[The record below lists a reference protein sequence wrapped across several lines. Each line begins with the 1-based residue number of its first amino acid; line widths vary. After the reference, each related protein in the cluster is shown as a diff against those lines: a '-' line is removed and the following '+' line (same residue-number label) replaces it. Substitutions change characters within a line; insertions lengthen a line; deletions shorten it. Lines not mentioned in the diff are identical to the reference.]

1 MSTVFP
7 RFALMTHIPLFAILP
22 AKGGYVC
29 SALLHLHARS
39 DTDEAAWSRNL
50 SRPKDFAY
58 SCLIQQSR
66 KQSQYEIKYTHYPG
80 FTGISLAL
88 DYPVILSTRQF
99 ADQFRPDPLSVREK
113 RVCTVNSAV
122 IRVFVC
128 TIYSLEHVRRSSQRH
143 LEQETD
149 HACL

>member
-1 MSTVFP
+1 MERRHHFGSRYHTILEITSLKIPSINP
-7 RFALMTHIPLFAILP
+7 RDFSCRIASELISIYSPFHQKNVMTHISSFVILP

-58 SCLIQQSR
+58 SCLIQRPR

-99 ADQFRPDPLSVREK
+99 ADQFRPDSLS
-113 RVCTVNSAV
+113 
-122 IRVFVC
+122 I
-128 TIYSLEHVRRSSQRH
+128 
-143 LEQETD
+143 
-149 HACL
+149 